1 MARQDAGYSV
11 TQSVYYTTLISL
23 AGVPGFF
30 TAAYLIEAWGRK
42 PACVAALVGAA
53 VSAWFYGTAANEA
66 SRSEPAEL
74 IVVLLGTETRGKT
87 LEMIS
92 A

>member
-1 MARQDAGYSV
+1 MLWLLWFLALLGYYGLTTWLGALLQDAGYSV

-42 PACVAALVGAA
+42 PACVA
-53 VSAWFYGTAANEA
+53 
-66 SRSEPAEL
+66 
-74 IVVLLGTETRGKT
+74 ETRGKT

>member
-1 MARQDAGYSV
+1 MTAPAGRGIFGDAV
-11 TQSVYYTTLISL
+11 TTLISL
-23 AGVPGFF
+23 AGVPGSF

-66 SRSEPAEL
+66 RLFAWASRCN
-74 IVVLLGTETRGKT
+74 
-87 LEMIS
+87 S
-92 A
+92 ANSGLRVHLRLRHGGA